1 MMPNAQAVL
10 TAHAPKPLGPYS
22 QAIKAGNLLFVSGQI
37 AIDPADGG
45 ICGDNIQ
52 VQTRQAMANVEAV
65 LDAAGCSMRDVVKI
79 TVFISDMGL
88 FSAFNEVYASYFV
101 ATPPARSCVQV
112 VSLPQGALVE
122 IEAVALDS
130 RPQ

>member
-52 VQTRQAMANVEAV
+52 VQTRQAMAKVEAV
-65 LDAAGCSMRDVVKI
+65 LDAACAM
-79 TVFISDMGL
+79 L
-88 FSAFNEVYASYFV
+88 
-101 ATPPARSCVQV
+101 
-112 VSLPQGALVE
+112 
-122 IEAVALDS
+122 
-130 RPQ
+130 